1 MAPAGAELLRQ
12 LPGRALWVERGAE
25 GSRVVKVWRAPGAL
39 GRCFDRAR
47 ARAEWRGL
55 ERARELGFPVPE
67 PLSLGRWCGHW
78 RLEMSYLEGTRSL
91 AEVEPEDPGSVAAYA
106 AAARLVAELQRAGA
120 RMGDLHPGNLLVDRA
135 GRAFAVDFGKTRF
148 GLPDL
153 GPRLRREVVRLLGEC
168 RERVPARHLLA
179 AARAW
184 WRALDAEQRT
194 GLGPRRALFAAVAA
208 EARLDRRRRVLRES
222 DRWCRR
228 SECVRIGANGAWVRA
243 DQSAERELALAE
255 ALARADSG
263 ALLHFDDASYVALHA
278 PSRGERR
285 RLLAH
290 WLAAGRLCD
299 HAVPSARPALA
310 LGVDPVPKAER
321 RAAFFELPPGAEPL
335 EAAGGREEGRALEQA
350 LLDRGLCA
358 LPPNA
363 ALSPLWDGKS
373 AGPCLLAGDLGLVPW
388 AAGRPMPASPPPCGT

>member
-1 MAPAGAELLRQ
+1 MAPAGSVLLRQ
-12 LPGRALWVERGAE
+12 LPGRALWVERGA
-25 GSRVVKVWRAPGAL
+25 GGARAIKVWRAPGAL

-47 ARAEWRGL
+47 AGAEWRGL
-55 ERARELGFPVPE
+55 VRARQLGLPVPE

-78 RLEMSYLEGTRSL
+78 RLEMVYLEGTRSL

-135 GRAFAVDFGKTRF
+135 GRAFAVDFAKTRF
-148 GLPDL
+148 GPPDL
-153 GPRLRREVVRLLGEC
+153 GPGLRREVVRLLGEC
-168 RERVPARHLLA
+168 RERVPARHLAA

-184 WRALDAEQRT
+184 WRALDAEQRK
-194 GLGPRRALFAAVAA
+194 GLGPRRALFSGVAA
-208 EARLDRRRRVLRES
+208 EARLDRRRRVLEES

-228 SECVRIGANGAWVRA
+228 SEWVRIGANGAWVRA
-243 DQSAERELALAE
+243 DLSAARELALAE

-263 ALLHFDDASYVALHA
+263 ALLHFDDASYVALRA
-278 PSRGERR
+278 SSRRERR

-299 HAVPSARPALA
+299 HAVPSAWPALA
-310 LGVDPVPKAER
+310 LGVDAAPKAER
-321 RAAFFELPPGAEPL
+321 RAAFFELPPGSAPL
-335 EAAGGREEGRALEQA
+335 DAAEGRALERT

-358 LPPNA
+358 LPPDA
-363 ALSPLWDGKS
+363 ALSPLWHGKS
-373 AGPCLLAGDLGLVPW
+373 AGPCLLAGDLGLVP
-388 AAGRPMPASPPPCGT
+388 